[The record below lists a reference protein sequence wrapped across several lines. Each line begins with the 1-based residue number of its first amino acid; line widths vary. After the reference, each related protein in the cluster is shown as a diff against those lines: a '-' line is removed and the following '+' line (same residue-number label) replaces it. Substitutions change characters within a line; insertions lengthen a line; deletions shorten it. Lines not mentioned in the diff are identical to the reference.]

1 MHAKLE
7 SLLLARA
14 GFLNKDKDSRLNNY
28 ILYARPT
35 DNPNTFDL
43 VAMASGKNI
52 ATVQVTKEELDS
64 MGYSLYERER
74 NVRSKIM
81 NPRSF
86 LCLFLLQ
93 PIDLTRNGRRLI
105 RLVLSLLSRMRRRR
119 LLGWLI
125 SMIFKVMI

>member
-1 MHAKLE
+1 M
-7 SLLLARA
+7 ARA

-43 VAMASGKNI
+43 VAMAGGKNI

-74 NVRSKIM
+74 NVRSEDYESKII
-81 NPRSF
+81 PVS
-86 LCLFLLQ
+86 FLLQ

>member
-7 SLLLARA
+7 SLLLSRA
-14 GFLNKDKDSRLNNY
+14 GFLNKNKDSRLNNY

-43 VAMASGKNI
+43 VAMAGGKNI
-52 ATVQVTKEELDS
+52 ATAQVTKEELDS

-74 NVRSKIM
+74 NVRSEDYESKII
-81 NPRSF
+81 PVSF
-86 LCLFLLQ
+86 SA
-93 PIDLTRNGRRLI
+93 TTNRNGRKLI
-105 RLVLSLLSRMRRRR
+105 HLALSLLSRMRLRR

-125 SMIFKVMI
+125 STIFRTMN